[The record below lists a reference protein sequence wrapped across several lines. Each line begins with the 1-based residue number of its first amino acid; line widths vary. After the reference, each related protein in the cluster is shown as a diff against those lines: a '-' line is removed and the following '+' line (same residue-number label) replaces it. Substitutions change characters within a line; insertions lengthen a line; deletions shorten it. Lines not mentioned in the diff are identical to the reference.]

1 METNKEKTTSKSET
15 QTGFDFSSLLGTP
28 GIAELIKHL
37 LSGGGAA
44 LLNYLVSIKPL
55 QEKVQELEN
64 ENKELKKRLREVED
78 NQDEIVRQVKKKF
91 SEIDSEELN
100 DDDDFFRIRKK
111 ESPLEGRR
119 RKYTN
124 QRF

>member
-1 METNKEKTTSKSET
+1 METNKEKKTSQADAQGS
-15 QTGFDFSSLLGTP
+15 FDLNSFLGTP

-55 QEKVQELEN
+55 QEKVQELGN
-64 ENKELKKRLREVED
+64 ENKELKKRLRELED

-91 SEIDSEELN
+91 SEINSEELN